1 MGVYL
6 KIKEERKK
14 KQMTQ
19 EQLAEKVGVSIK
31 TIAKWENDAA
41 MPTLENCKKLRSV
54 FEVTLDYLL
63 EDSFELQD
71 TYDEYVRLG
80 EKVLELADEEYP
92 LDFIQNYYICAREP
106 SLVIPKK
113 VADSFI
119 KNIGE
124 KINNTD
130 YFDSEKIKMIHQ
142 EIKDFLYFWYKYNK
156 GKYLLS
162 KNLKAKTL
170 FMNSISF
177 TSEEIT
183 NQLKNPET
191 QTKPILL
198 LRNLMI
204 NRLIEE
210 CNLLQYNIDEEIE
223 EELDY
228 SGEIMW
234 PLSTYN

>member
-1 MGVYL
+1 MGVHL
-6 KIKEERKK
+6 IIIEERKK

-31 TIAKWENDAA
+31 TIVKWENDAA

-54 FEVTLDYLL
+54 FEITLDYLL

-71 TYDEYVRLG
+71 MYDEYVKLG

-92 LDFIQNYYICAREP
+92 LDFIQSYYICAREP

-113 VADSFI
+113 AADSFI
-119 KNIGE
+119 KNIAE

-130 YFDSEKIKMIHQ
+130 YYDSKKIKMIHQ

-156 GKYLLS
+156 GKHLLS
-162 KNLKAKTL
+162 KDLKAKTL
-170 FMNSISF
+170 FMNSVSF
-177 TSEEIT
+177 TSEEII
-183 NQLKNPET
+183 NQLKNPEA

-204 NRLIEE
+204 NRLIKE

-234 PLSTYN
+234 PVSTYN

>member
-14 KQMTQ
+14 KKMTQ
-19 EQLAEKVGVSIK
+19 EQLAEKVGVSVK
-31 TIAKWENDAA
+31 TIANWENDAA

-54 FEVTLDYLL
+54 FEITLDYLL

-80 EKVLELADEEYP
+80 EKVLELVDEEYP

-113 VADSFI
+113 EADSFI

-156 GKYLLS
+156 GKHLLS

-170 FMNSISF
+170 FMNSVSF
-177 TSEEIT
+177 TSEEVID
-183 NQLKNPET
+183 QLKNPKA

-204 NRLIEE
+204 NRLIKE

-234 PLSTYN
+234 PVSTYN